1 MRRTLALLAAI
12 VVLGSC
18 ATLSEEECVAG
29 DWAAIGRADGA
40 EGRGFERLEAHRR
53 ACARA
58 GVTPDATAWEQ
69 GRQRG
74 LRLYCTP
81 AKAYQV
87 GRSGR
92 SIAPG
97 CVQAELAGMSPAF
110 ERGRNYFRIAEDIRR
125 IESDAED
132 LARAAAALAADDPR
146 RGAIL
151 ARRSMLRSRITLLRL
166 ELRRYD
172 SWP

>member
-1 MRRTLALLAAI
+1 MRRPLALVA
-12 VVLGSC
+12 VLLLLGAC
-18 ATLSEEECVAG
+18 ASLSKEQCVAG

-58 GVTPDATAWEQ
+58 GVEPDAVAWDR
-69 GRQRG
+69 GRQQG

-97 CVQAELAGMSPAF
+97 CVQAELADMSPAF
-110 ERGRNYFRIAEDIRR
+110 EKGRAYFRVAQDIDR
-125 IESDAED
+125 IESDADD
-132 LARAAAALAADDPR
+132 LAREAAGLAVDDPR
-146 RGAIL
+146 RGALL
-151 ARRSMLRSRITLLRL
+151 ARRSMLLSRIGLLRL